1 MSHESTKPPPSPD
14 NILNPSL
21 SYNGSKTRV
30 EFDGSCLKQDKIT
43 FTHEKTV
50 SISIVYEI
58 DKNFPIS
65 NYFYKYLAL
74 ENCLFWAVSLTKN
87 TDIDQY
93 KYSGF
98 GIGFDRKVTFFWVDM
113 SLSVHVD
120 TKIKDI
126 LIPDKGPTQGLDDT
140 TLTEEKNATA
150 YQS

>member
-1 MSHESTKPPPSPD
+1 M
-14 NILNPSL
+14 
-21 SYNGSKTRV
+21 
-30 EFDGSCLKQDKIT
+30 
-43 FTHEKTV
+43 
-50 SISIVYEI
+50 
-58 DKNFPIS
+58 
-65 NYFYKYLAL
+65 
-74 ENCLFWAVSLTKN
+74 FWAVSLTKN

-140 TLTEEKNATA
+140 ALTEEKNETA